1 MKDVLISSM
10 MSMSND
16 SFASESLTI
25 ECVLSSNEINY
36 SLKSLIDIK
45 AADYSFIN
53 EVIAQIV
60 CDQLQIEFL
69 TLIKAKSIREF
80 DDHYAKKLITHV
92 IYSNLTIQDH
102 MMSIASILITRLDQH
117 QMILEKTWMN
127 KIDLVIDMQINSLQ
141 FSNFNSRLK
150 SIILSSSN

>member
-1 MKDVLISSM
+1 